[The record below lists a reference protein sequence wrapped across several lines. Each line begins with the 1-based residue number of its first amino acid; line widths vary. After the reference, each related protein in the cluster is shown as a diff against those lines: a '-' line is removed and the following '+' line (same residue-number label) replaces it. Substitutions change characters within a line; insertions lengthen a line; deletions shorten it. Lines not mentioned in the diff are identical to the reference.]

1 VNLLLTCST
10 TPEFTRNA
18 FELWNKFCI
27 TDWIQGRELVREL
40 AVLIGRTP
48 RPQDASLWDKRKA
61 EQPGVKIITYDE
73 ILEEQRTRR
82 ARHRVIWS
90 SAFS

>member
-1 VNLLLTCST
+1 MNLLLTCST

-18 FELWNKFCI
+18 LELWNKFCI

-40 AVLIGRTP
+40 AVLFGRTC
-48 RPQDASLWDKRKA
+48 QLDASLWDKRKA